1 MWFHGYPY
9 HRNHVLHMA
18 PSIYTATF
26 SCFIMLLAFCTFILF
41 SSYFIYKILKTAVI
55 SACLFFCLMCCGGI
69 IMRLLSLMPVLRQ
82 HNYEAPFTNA
92 KTYSLQHNA
101 SSEGLLL
108 YA

>member
-18 PSIYTATF
+18 PSIYTA
-26 SCFIMLLAFCTFILF
+26 TFILF

-92 KTYSLQHNA
+92 KTYSLQRNA

>member
-69 IMRLLSLMPVLRQ
+69 IMRLLSLMPRRIHSNAMRPVKGYYSM
-82 HNYEAPFTNA
+82 HKNNSAP
-92 KTYSLQHNA
+92 
-101 SSEGLLL
+101 
-108 YA
+108 